1 MPGWGEAGERR
12 CARGG
17 AVAREGE
24 ADQNH
29 GSRDRKKKWEGDG
42 WGQRHGIGKWPRGDR
57 NGEGSAAKITAP
69 SGNISSTGILYAI
82 SNHLTDSLLILSSKQ
97 PLLILIVF
105 LFSLVICLTLKIA
118 VLQDTLALPS
128 CLLQHIFFL
137 ICYMSLM
144 TQRPLLL
151 ILM

>member
-17 AVAREGE
+17 VVREGE
-24 ADQNH
+24 AEQNP
-29 GSRDRKKKWEGDG
+29 GSRDHKKWGG
-42 WGQRHGIGKWPRGDR
+42 IGGRRHGIGKWPRGDR

-69 SGNISSTGILYAI
+69 SGNISLTGILYAI

-97 PLLILIVF
+97 PLLFLIVF
-105 LFSLVICLTLKIA
+105 LLSLVICLTLKIA
-118 VLQDTLALPS
+118 VLQDALALPS